1 MAYTPAVGRS
11 AAVEPV
17 SSQSRLSVSGHCGLA
32 WAGGCCTLAVGQK
45 QQRPGHPMEEST
57 PDIATVGYLAEAPV
71 LWI

>member
-1 MAYTPAVGRS
+1 MAYTPGPAVGRS

-45 QQRPGHPMEEST
+45 ESKS
-57 PDIATVGYLAEAPV
+57 
-71 LWI
+71 

>member
-1 MAYTPAVGRS
+1 MEHCALMSTKGRTILMAYTPAVGRS

-45 QQRPGHPMEEST
+45 ESKS
-57 PDIATVGYLAEAPV
+57 
-71 LWI
+71 